1 MTGSAHPFTARS
13 VRSRLLRGSAWV
25 LVARAGTLLLGVV
38 VHGLLGHLLTTAE
51 FGVYATA
58 SVMSLIGAAIAQMG
72 LDRAVVRFVS
82 AAIGLGELGRARAAM
97 RLAIR
102 VGTLGA
108 VAFGVVLAAG
118 PGQLFADHVIDS
130 PRLAAA
136 MPLVAGWLI
145 GRAVQSLLVESF
157 RGAQRFGPATLLD
170 AFAVDLISVIAFGA
184 LYATGADLGPA
195 AAIGVSA
202 AATGVAV
209 AVAGALAFR
218 MLRRLDGDGD
228 ASLRELQAV
237 AWPLMVTNL
246 AILLLGSGVDVLTLA
261 AFRPQDVVGLYGAA
275 NKLVVLV
282 VTPFVIFSGVIPP
295 IIAELHAQGRI
306 RQLERT
312 LRVGATLA
320 GVPAAAVLIVFLVAG
335 PWLLEL
341 VYGPAYRDAA
351 PALWILSVGRLV
363 AVWAGSCGVTLMM
376 TGHQRVMARTTV
388 LSGVVSVVGGIVAA
402 PIWGAIGVACATAG
416 AQVLQN
422 ALQLTSAKRL
432 VGVWTAIQLSP
443 RAVWRFLRGTDEEAQ
458 ENGQIS
464 RP

>member
-1 MTGSAHPFTARS
+1 VRS
-13 VRSRLLRGSAWV
+13 VRSRLIRGSAWV
-25 LVARAGTLLLGVV
+25 LVARAGSLLLGVV
-38 VHGLLGHLLTTAE
+38 VHGFLGHLLTTAE

-58 SVMSLIGAAIAQMG
+58 TVMSLIGAAIAQMG

-82 AAIGLGELGRARAAM
+82 AAIGLGELGRARAAI

-102 VGTLGA
+102 AGTLGA
-108 VAFGVVLAAG
+108 VALGSALALG
-118 PGQLFADHVIDS
+118 PGQLFADHVIGS
-130 PRLAAA
+130 SQLAAA

-145 GRAVQSLLVESF
+145 GRAVQSLMVESF

-170 AFAVDLISVIAFGA
+170 AFAVDLLSVIAFGT
-184 LYATGADLGPA
+184 LYATGADLGPGL
-195 AAIGVSA
+195 AIGISA

-209 AVAGALAFR
+209 AVAGALVFR
-218 MLRRLDGDGD
+218 MLHSLEGHGD
-228 ASLRELQAV
+228 ATLAELQAV

-246 AILLLGSGVDVLTLA
+246 AILLLGSGIDVLTLA
-261 AFRPQDVVGLYGAA
+261 AFQPQHDVGLYGAA

-320 GVPAAAVLIVFLVAG
+320 GVPAASVLIVFLFAG
-335 PWLLEL
+335 PWLLGL

-351 PALWILSVGRLV
+351 SILWVLSAGRLV

-376 TGHQRVMARTTV
+376 TGHQRVMARTTIV
-388 LSGVVSVVGGIVAA
+388 SGIVSVVGGLVAA
-402 PIWGAIGVACATAG
+402 PIWGGVGVAVATAG

-422 ALQLTSAKRL
+422 ALQLGYAKRL

-443 RAVWRFLRGTDEEAQ
+443 RAVWTFLRGTDELGTPMGPQ

-464 RP
+464 SP